1 MAFLEDAYAYATEC
15 NLATLSE
22 LHDIK
27 SSSKSRIGR
36 QTRICAQMLEVCR
49 HIDEKI
55 DWRPVGDA
63 GSSRYLRTY
72 ELLQTGLSTKTQFE
86 AAIEKALADNI
97 L

>member
-22 LHDIK
+22 LNDIK

-36 QTRICAQMLEVCR
+36 QVRICAQMLEVCR

-55 DWRPVGDA
+55 DWRPAGDA

-72 ELLQTGLSTKTQFE
+72 ELLQTGVSTKAQFE
-86 AAIEKALADNI
+86 VAIRAALADKT